1 MSSLSRKE
9 QTWRRRKVLPLLN
22 SWYGRERAA
31 VEFSA
36 YTQEAVNIADVVSEV
51 CRNLADREVRE
62 FIRISTRWNE
72 IIPGKLAAC
81 AQPARLQE
89 GVLSLEVRHSALIR
103 ELAPSLDLFLA
114 RIAAAV
120 GEGIC
125 KEIRL
130 VPSGS
135 LSRIKR

>member
-1 MSSLSRKE
+1 MNLSRRE
-9 QTWRRRKVLPLLN
+9 QFRRRREVLPLLRT
-22 SWYGRERAA
+22 WYGRERGT
-31 VEFSA
+31 VEFTAHSQDAVSA
-36 YTQEAVNIADVVSEV
+36 AEV
-51 CRNLADREVRE
+51 MTELFREIADREARN
-62 FIRISTRWNE
+62 FIEISTRWKE

-81 AQPARLQE
+81 ARPARLHD
-89 GVLSLEVRHSALIR
+89 GVLSLEVRHSALIG

-125 KEIRL
+125 TEIRL

-135 LSRIKR
+135 LSRRKR